1 MAVQARS
8 IVSQRQRPS
17 ARHAGTPTATAD
29 AYGAVTA
36 RFGTSGAGTR
46 AGAVRRAFD
55 PGVGGD
61 RDRRSG
67 GGAGVDS
74 DRRQPEGSGAPRRT
88 RARWVFD
95 GFIAGMGTA
104 SGTRLVLGH
113 WTDSPF
119 GPVSDVM
126 LERPDGHRV
135 LLAPDRRTADFIADT
150 YSFDEVR
157 VEPVAVRITAG
168 CWTVSSRSL
177 SLRFVTGRRGPLGL
191 LLSAVPR
198 FLAVRPWW
206 IALVDRPARVLR
218 GVRTR
223 GSAGGGRREW
233 YGARDL
239 RPVASVTAR
248 FEGVG
253 LGPLAPVAPAV
264 RFGFGSTP
272 RGPSVVRV
280 TTTVEGPG
288 TTRGRV

>member
-1 MAVQARS
+1 M
-8 IVSQRQRPS
+8 
-17 ARHAGTPTATAD
+17 
-29 AYGAVTA
+29 
-36 RFGTSGAGTR
+36 
-46 AGAVRRAFD
+46 
-55 PGVGGD
+55 
-61 RDRRSG
+61 
-67 GGAGVDS
+67 DS
-74 DRRQPEGSGAPRRT
+74 DRRPPEESGTPRRT
-88 RARWVFD
+88 RTRWVFD
-95 GFIAGMGTA
+95 GFIAGLGTA

-135 LLAPDRRTADFIADT
+135 LLAPDRRTADFIAGT

-157 VEPVAVRITAG
+157 VEPVAVRVAAG
-168 CWTVSSRSL
+168 CWAVSSRSL

-206 IALVDRPARVLR
+206 IAVVDRPARVLR

-239 RPVASVTAR
+239 RPVLRATAR
-248 FEGVG
+248 FDGVD
-253 LGPLAPVAPAV
+253 LGPPAPVAPAV

-272 RGPSVVRV
+272 RGPCVVRV

-288 TTRGRV
+288 TTRAGGGAARRFGGRWSRGRRFGGRRFGGRQSPSRRLKKDR